1 MTTRD
6 LGGVPDT
13 ETRDQALN
21 TVTTSA
27 DGDKPL
33 DSFKETL
40 QDDQEHGQEGGRETG
55 RQPARGGWLSRW
67 RRRWWDVAA
76 AASYVLLAFWVTA
89 RVWRHL
95 DHGLADNRMDQAFFE
110 WMLAHGAH
118 VVTNFAYPFVSPKM
132 NVPDGVNMMANT
144 SVLGI
149 SLPMAPVTLAF
160 RPHIAF
166 NVFLTG
172 ALIATATSWYFVLSR
187 FLVRNRAAAWI
198 GGLFCGF
205 APSMVS
211 HASAHPNIVAQFLVP
226 VIIWRVLRLRE
237 RGRWLRN
244 GVLLA
249 AAIIWQAFIN
259 LEILLLIAVGIG
271 LFVGVYALLRREV
284 LRDAPTFLAG
294 LGVAAA
300 VSGVVLAYPIYIQ
313 FFGPQAYHGLPHDIR
328 RYGAD
333 LASFVAFSRESLA
346 GTAAAAAPLAQNPT
360 EENAF
365 FGWPLVVLL
374 AAIVLWLRRSAEVV
388 ALTVVGLV
396 FAAFSLGPEI
406 IFNGRETGIPSVWR
420 LVVNLPVLHS
430 VVPTRW
436 AMEIAPV
443 VGLLLALAW
452 QRIGEVA
459 ARHREL
465 SRGIRAAAATG
476 LAMALV
482 PIAPTPLPSVKL
494 PKTPEFI
501 TAGMWKE
508 YVSEG
513 QSVCTLPLPSL
524 HYSDPLRWSAMT
536 NLEMAIPRGYFLGPR
551 RDPHRPNDRTA
562 SFSPPA
568 RPTSTLIGTIQRTG
582 TAPPITPGMRVQ
594 AREDLRFWRAAV
606 VVLAPQKHEEVY
618 RRTMTELTGIEP
630 QWIGGAWVW
639 DVRPLLG

>member
-6 LGGVPDT
+6 LGGVPSAD
-13 ETRDQALN
+13 TRDQALD

-27 DGDKPL
+27 SGDKPL
-33 DSFKETL
+33 EFSDGLSG
-40 QDDQEHGQEGGRETG
+40 DPIGREASAT
-55 RQPARGGWLSRW
+55 RRGGWLARW
-67 RRRWWDVAA
+67 RHRWWDLAA
-76 AASYVLLAFWVTA
+76 VASYGLLAFWVTA
-89 RVWRHL
+89 RVWWHL

-118 VVTNFAYPFVSPKM
+118 VVTDFAYPFVSKQM

-149 SLPMAPVTLAF
+149 SIPLAPVTLIF
-160 RPHIAF
+160 GPHIAF

-172 ALIATATSWYFVLSR
+172 ALIATATSWYVVLSR
-187 FLVRNRAAAWI
+187 CLIRNRTAAWL

-211 HASAHPNIVAQFLVP
+211 HANAHPNIVAQFLVP
-226 VIIWRVLRLRE
+226 VIVWRVLRLRE
-237 RGRWLRN
+237 PGRWLRN
-244 GVLLA
+244 GLLLA

-259 LEILLLIAVGIG
+259 LEILLLVAVGIG
-271 LFVGVYALLRREV
+271 LFLGVYLLLRPEAR
-284 LRDAPTFLAG
+284 RDVPTVLAG
-294 LGVAAA
+294 LGVAAVA
-300 VSGVVLAYPIYIQ
+300 SGIVLAYPLYIL

-346 GTAAAAAPLAQNPT
+346 GTPAAAAPLAQNPT

-365 FGWPLVVLL
+365 FGWPLVVLV
-374 AAIVLWLRRSAEVV
+374 AAIVLWLRRSAEVI
-388 ALTVVGLV
+388 ALAVVGLV

-406 IFNGRETGIPSVWR
+406 LFRGQETGIPFVWR
-420 LVVNLPVLHS
+420 LMVNMPVLHS

-443 VGLLLALAW
+443 VGLLLAIAWTRVSELA
-452 QRIGEVA
+452 G
-459 ARHREL
+459 RHRDL

-476 LAMALV
+476 FAMALV

-494 PKTPEFI
+494 PTTPEFI
-501 TAGMWKE
+501 TAGMWKQ
-508 YVSEG
+508 YVGEG

-524 HYSDPLRWSAMT
+524 SYSDPLRWSAMT
-536 NLEMAIPRGYFLGPR
+536 RLEMAIPRGYFLGPR
-551 RDPHRPNDRTA
+551 RDPRRPHDRTA

-568 RPTSTLIGTIQRTG
+568 RPTATLIGTIQRTG

-594 AREDLRFWRAAV
+594 ARDDLRYWRAAV
-606 VVLAPQKHEEVY
+606 VVLAPQKHDAVY
-618 RRTMTELTGIEP
+618 RKTMTELTGIQP

-639 DVRPLLG
+639 DVRPLLAD